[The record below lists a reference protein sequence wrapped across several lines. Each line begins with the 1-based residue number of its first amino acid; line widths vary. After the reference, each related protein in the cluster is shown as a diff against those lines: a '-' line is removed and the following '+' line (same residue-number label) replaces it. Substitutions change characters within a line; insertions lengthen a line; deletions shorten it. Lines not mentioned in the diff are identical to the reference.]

1 MICYYRFALRGSTPQ
16 PARKGEAV
24 MKTTPRYT
32 SVIILLAIL
41 LTPGLV
47 EARTPVRHDMESQR
61 ARVAAA
67 ASVASKGGSFSS
79 VWNLLSNWMKTGIGL
94 DPSGSPAPSGST
106 GSGSSTTS
114 DTGTQLDPSG
124 VPH

>member
-1 MICYYRFALRGSTPQ
+1 MKSTTRH
-16 PARKGEAV
+16 A
-24 MKTTPRYT
+24 

-41 LTPGLV
+41 LAPGLV

-61 ARVAAA
+61 ARVTAT
-67 ASVASKGGSFSS
+67 ASKGGSFSS

-94 DPSGSPAPSGST
+94 DPSGSTTPTGST
-106 GSGSSTTS
+106 GSGTSTTS

>member
-1 MICYYRFALRGSTPQ
+1 
-16 PARKGEAV
+16 
-24 MKTTPRYT
+24 MKTTSRYT
-32 SVIILLAIL
+32 SVIILLATL
-41 LTPGLV
+41 SAPGMV

-67 ASVASKGGSFSS
+67 ASAASKGGSFSS

-94 DPSGSPAPSGST
+94 DPSGSKPP

>member
-1 MICYYRFALRGSTPQ
+1 M
-16 PARKGEAV
+16 
-24 MKTTPRYT
+24 
-32 SVIILLAIL
+32 IILLGIL
-41 LTPGLV
+41 LAPGLA

-67 ASVASKGGSFSS
+67 ASAASKGGSFSS

-94 DPSGSPAPSGST
+94 DPSGSKPPAGST
-106 GSGSSTTS
+106 GSGSSTS

>member
-1 MICYYRFALRGSTPQ
+1 
-16 PARKGEAV
+16 
-24 MKTTPRYT
+24 MKTTTRHT

-41 LTPGLV
+41 LAPSLIA
-47 EARTPVRHDMESQR
+47 ARTPVRQDMESQR

-67 ASVASKGGSFSS
+67 ASATSKGGSFSS

-94 DPSGSPAPSGST
+94 DPSGSPAPTGST
-106 GSGSSTTS
+106 GSGTSTTS

-124 VPH
+124 APH